1 MSEKFTL
8 EDLANPLNDMPST
21 LVLSISLKARDG
33 KSFSMPPFLYYSV
46 KAKLLSRLNCKSEDQ
61 AMKERNINIKDEA
74 IRMIRSRA
82 ANFFSQV
89 RLKNID
95 ISKYASSQIQ
105 AQILGDILND
115 IQEDDYSDI
124 TKRPAIS
131 LCITRAKKNV
141 TIQPYLMDRLSEY
154 FQLERNAR
162 RFIHELTVQ
171 VKSTLELNGALDER
185 RKILGDAGNSSWSR
199 KVQNKAFLH
208 LIKNSDI
215 KELHKKNGILNV
227 EINRDRKLEIDK

>member
-1 MSEKFTL
+1 MSDTFTL
-8 EDLANPLNDMPST
+8 EDLANPTNDMPST

-33 KSFSMPPFLYYSV
+33 KSFSMPPFLYYAV

-61 AMKERNINIKDEA
+61 AMKDRNINIKDEA

-82 ANFFSQV
+82 SNFFSQV

-95 ISKYASSQIQ
+95 VSKYASSHIQ

-115 IQEDDYSDI
+115 IQEENYSDI

-131 LCITRAKKNV
+131 LCVTRAKKNV

-171 VKSTLELNGALDER
+171 VKSHLESNGALDE
-185 RKILGDAGNSSWSR
+185 
-199 KVQNKAFLH
+199 
-208 LIKNSDI
+208 
-215 KELHKKNGILNV
+215 KEKY
-227 EINRDRKLEIDK
+227 LEMPAIQVGLERCKTKRSYT

>member
-8 EDLANPLNDMPST
+8 EDLANPINDMPST

-82 ANFFSQV
+82 SNFFSQV

-95 ISKYASSQIQ
+95 ISKYASSYIQ

-115 IQEDDYSDI
+115 IQEDDYSEI
-124 TKRPAIS
+124 IKRPAIS
-131 LCITRAKKNV
+131 LCVTRAKKNV

-171 VKSTLELNGALDER
+171 VKSTLESNGALDEK
-185 RKILGDAGNSSWSR
+185 RKILGDAGKSSWSR

-215 KELHKKNGILNV
+215 KELHKKNGILDV

>member
-1 MSEKFTL
+1 MNSTFTL
-8 EDLANPLNDMPST
+8 EDLANPNNDMPST

-33 KSFSMPPFLYYSV
+33 KSFSMPPFLYYAV
-46 KAKLLSRLNCKSEDQ
+46 KAKLLSRLNCKSEEQ
-61 AMKERNINIKDEA
+61 AMKDRNINIKDEA
-74 IRMIRSRA
+74 IRLIRNRA
-82 ANFFSQV
+82 SNFFSQV

-95 ISKYASSQIQ
+95 VSKYASSHIQ

-115 IQEDDYSDI
+115 IKEDDYSEI
-124 TKRPAIS
+124 MKRPAIS
-131 LCITRAKKNV
+131 LCVTRAKKNV
-141 TIQPYLMDRLSEY
+141 TVQPFLMDRLSDY

-171 VKSTLELNGALDER
+171 VKSELEQNNALDEK
-185 RKILGDAGNSSWSR
+185 RKILGIAGNSSWSR

-215 KELHKKNGILNV
+215 KELHKKQSILNV
-227 EINRDRKLEIDK
+227 ELNRDRKLEIDK